1 MVEVRCPASRHF
13 LFSVADE
20 VTLNTTIEIKCVC
33 KRMVTIRDPRTP
45 QVTRDQNPTRSES
58 FPREEKG
65 YASTEFGTGL
75 H

>member
-1 MVEVRCPASRHF
+1 MNVRCPVSNHL
-13 LFSVADE
+13 LFSVSE
-20 VTLNTTIEIKCVC
+20 LVTLNTEIEIKCVC

-45 QVTRDQNPTRSES
+45 QVTRDQNPVRSES